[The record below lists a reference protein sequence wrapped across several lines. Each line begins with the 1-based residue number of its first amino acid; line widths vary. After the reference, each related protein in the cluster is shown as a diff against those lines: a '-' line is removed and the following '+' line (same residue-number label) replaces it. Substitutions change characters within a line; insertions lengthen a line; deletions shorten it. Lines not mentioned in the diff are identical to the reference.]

1 MYSNDVF
8 GHNHYPGHPNQPQG
22 AMHNGSQQPYF
33 NSPPGPTGPPT
44 YNPGPSPQIPHA
56 TLPFNPHMSQD
67 VQGTNEELKSRI
79 ESLESQVAAM
89 KVSVT
94 ALEAMEGVV
103 KSLQE
108 KMPDAD
114 GLGDKRG
121 RIAMKGLSNQ
131 HPDLKVLL
139 IRLLTIFAVLIS
151 L

>member
-1 MYSNDVF
+1 
-8 GHNHYPGHPNQPQG
+8 
-22 AMHNGSQQPYF
+22 
-33 NSPPGPTGPPT
+33 
-44 YNPGPSPQIPHA
+44 
-56 TLPFNPHMSQD
+56 MSQD